1 MNRHRPRVPVAALA
15 AVLLLGSSLAACAG
29 DGPFAITASGT
40 QTLETQVPSDASG
53 FTVRVE
59 MFNGPIEVRAGAPG
73 RVRAE
78 VTTTGAGGSKDEAEA
93 DRAKIQVTLVANPDG
108 SVLLRAVYQPNP
120 SSPNNRAASAVV
132 DVPPGAALDL
142 GTSNGNVSTTGIAGP
157 IQIATSNGA
166 VRLAEVAADATVR
179 TSNKEV
185 EIDGRGTFDVET
197 SNAAIVLRGDGA
209 TVRADTSN
217 ATISYEG
224 SMSDAAQSLE
234 TSNEAIY
241 LRLPADASF
250 GLDAQT
256 SGGAGVLV
264 QGFDVRTTGASGG
277 DTLQGTVGTGGPS
290 ITLRTSNKPI
300 DVSVLP

>member
-1 MNRHRPRVPVAALA
+1 
-15 AVLLLGSSLAACAG
+15 
-29 DGPFAITASGT
+29 
-40 QTLETQVPSDASG
+40 
-53 FTVRVE
+53 
-59 MFNGPIEVRAGAPG
+59 
-73 RVRAE
+73 VRAE

-93 DRAKIQVTLVANPDG
+93 DRAKIQVTLDANPDG
-108 SVLLRAVYQPNP
+108 SVLLRATYQPNP

-142 GTSNGNVSTTGIAGP
+142 RTSNGNVSTTGIGGP
-157 IQIATSNGA
+157 IQVATSNGA
-166 VRLAEVAADATVR
+166 VRLAEVAGDATVR

-185 EIDGRGTFDVET
+185 EIDGRGAFDVET

-264 QGFDVRTTGASGG
+264 QGFEIRTTGATGS

-300 DVSVLP
+300 EVSVLP